1 MTQTF
6 QTHTIPPGL
15 RAGRNGLPRGH
26 VTEIQRNR
34 MLAAAIDAV
43 ADVGYARMTVAQV
56 ITRAR
61 VSRKTFYDVFE
72 DREDCFL
79 AVFDQTVQRA
89 ADEMTEAYESAAD
102 WRCGVRAGLSR
113 LLEMIDEE
121 PLLARLC
128 VVEALGAGDRVL
140 ARRAQVLA
148 SLEAVVDR
156 GRESSRSGR
165 SPTPLT
171 AQGAV
176 GAVFSVL
183 HTRLLD
189 ACEAGFTELLG
200 SLMGM
205 IVLPYLGARV
215 ADVEVTRASRPRAGG
230 SASDG
235 GLVASR
241 RRDPLQGVNMTLTY
255 RTVRVLTVIGE
266 HPDASNRQIA
276 ARSGIADQ
284 GQISKLL
291 TRLSRL
297 GLIANFGE
305 GQERGGA
312 NAWQLTPRGAQVERA
327 ARPH

>member
-1 MTQTF
+1 MSAA
-6 QTHTIPPGL
+6 GL

-43 ADVGYARMTVAQV
+43 AEVGYARMTVAQV

-61 VSRKTFYDVFE
+61 VSRKTFYDVFD

-89 ADEMTEAYESAAD
+89 AEATSDACRSAAD
-102 WRCGVRAGLSR
+102 WRGGVRAGLSR
-113 LLEMIDEE
+113 LLMIMDEE
-121 PLLARLC
+121 PVLARLC

-140 ARRAQVLA
+140 ARRADVLA
-148 SLEAVVDR
+148 SLEAVVDG
-156 GRESSRSGR
+156 GREFTRSSRG
-165 SPTPLT
+165 PTPLT
-171 AQGAV
+171 AQGVV

-183 HTRLLD
+183 HRRLLEPD
-189 ACEAGFTELLG
+189 DTPLTDLLG

-205 IVLPYLGARV
+205 IVLPYLGARAAEREV
-215 ADVEVTRASRPRAGG
+215 ARASRPRPERT
-230 SASDG
+230 ST
-235 GLVASR
+235 R
-241 RRDPLQGVNMTLTY
+241 RPTRRADPLQGMNMRLTY
-255 RTVRVLTVIGE
+255 RTVRVLTVIAE
-266 HPDASNRQIA
+266 HPNASNREIA
-276 ARSGIADQ
+276 ARSGISDQ

-291 TRLSRL
+291 TRLSKL

-305 GQERGGA
+305 GQERGAA
-312 NAWQLTPRGAQVERA
+312 NAWQLTTRGAQVERA